1 MKFSGGKCKGIPQGR
16 KDPGSTDTLSSLKSA
31 AASRER
37 DLGFI
42 ADGLLKTLSQD
53 SAEVKKPNRN
63 VRNEYRRNKE
73 RDYASVYFM
82 VC

>member
-1 MKFSGGKCKGIPQGR
+1 MASNAREFHEEENSLAVYTLN
-16 KDPGSTDTLSSLKSA
+16 GSKSA

-42 ADGLLKTLSQD
+42 ADSLLKTLSKG
-53 SAEVKKPNRN
+53 SGEVKKPNRN

-73 RDYASVYFM
+73 HDYASVYFM

>member
-1 MKFSGGKCKGIPQGR
+1 MKFSGSKGKRIPRGR
-16 KDPGSTDTLSSLKSA
+16 KQPGCTDTLNGSKSA
-31 AASRER
+31 AGSRER

-42 ADGLLKTLSQD
+42 ADSLLKTLSQV
-53 SAEVKKPNRN
+53 SVEVKKPNRN

-73 RDYASVYFM
+73 QDYASVYFT